1 MGNKINIYKESR
13 FLIFLSSFFLVDSVI
28 AAPFLESVKVAPENI
43 QSCIADSGINPLSHQ
58 VELSRVDISGPLP
71 FIRSYSTTIFF
82 GGTHIQYYNTLMD
95 REIREM
101 GIGWTHNYDYKMDE
115 GVGIDFNGIRGVR
128 SVFLPEIGRQIY
140 FQMNKDGSFSRTT
153 GAPRWNLV
161 KDNETTLT
169 ELSTNRYIVNHK
181 GTEIEF
187 EFRPSQK
194 GFIATKATYPG
205 GKVLNFSYVFSTAY
219 NRWLLTKVAD
229 NTGNTLSFN
238 RINLDG
244 KNTDPNAQYYRGAIS
259 SVSSNNKIQ
268 PQTVQYSYNVGEVTW
283 PEFFFL
289 ETGPEKAY
297 RYNQYPNLTQVTSTA
312 NPQEDYSYTTYSKPA
327 AIRSS
332 VSFPIIS
339 EFKQANISRRTWA
352 YTDNSI
358 TSKVPDFPNEEV
370 SIQTENINNQHI
382 LSIFR
387 RFNNTLTQTDRYIH
401 EIDLGNSDVGGVPS
415 SVYQGDERYAR
426 YQSDGYASCL
436 TYNNV
441 PLKDIVT
448 SNSIRQLSSIT
459 DQNSNRTDFSY
470 DENNR
475 LLETVEAKGTASER
489 KTSLSY
495 TTKFWIPSTIKR
507 GNLTQTNTVNTLGQI
522 TESIQS
528 STQTGS
534 IKKTT
539 IYEYLANGLLS
550 FIDGP
555 RTGTA
560 DKVSFTYDSFGNK
573 ASASQTVNGSERI
586 TSYVGYNSYGQPER
600 IVYPSGLVDKF
611 NYNSDGTLKNKI
623 TGTGGSATVITG
635 KTTEY
640 TYDSLKRVASES
652 SPDGEITSYSYNL
665 KDQPTTIIAPDG
677 SKIIK
682 EYYGNG
688 VVSVEKKTDSTGS
701 TVFDQTLTEIDVNGR
716 PSFIKRGSPAWSSI
730 KITYDGNGNR
740 TQSTSA
746 LDIAE
751 KWTYN
756 AFNKVLSHSNG
767 LSNLDTKTY
776 DAQDNT
782 LTALDS
788 LKSGTNP
795 YSYRNGSILTQE
807 VNADYG
813 TKKYSYDEA
822 DLLIQSTFGIRKCEN
837 LKIDEIERVGEQT
850 CTNLNSS
857 TPSTLQHSFS
867 YEYDKTKYG
876 NLDFVT
882 SKDSTYGSTTAY
894 IYDAYGRIVG
904 KTQTNNAI
912 STWGAKKTNLSVGYA
927 YTLGD
932 KLLSIS
938 MPSGRALTFTYDAT
952 NKNQLKNIN
961 LDKTSLV
968 RDITYDGS
976 GQMTGWKWGAGAAS
990 YGQTYDAKNS
1000 GNIKSITNKNNSS
1013 SVNYS
1018 LSYDFDQD
1026 NRITKITRNS
1036 NINDSFSYDNA
1047 DHLTK
1052 ETRVNGTTNVFD
1064 IGYTYDANG
1073 NRLTLAATG
1082 THQQPQSSVAYTYT
1096 GNKLNTISGTAA
1108 KYTANAELIYGGF
1121 TSTYDYSGNRR
1132 EDKTTSGTTTSP
1144 QYYMAYNHKNERT
1157 LRGYAANGSVWK
1169 TNAIQYIYDES
1180 SHLIGEYNAD
1190 GIPLVEY
1197 VWMGDKPV
1205 AAIYGSGVTT
1215 KTYWIVTDAQNTPR
1229 RLIDAADGTTT
1240 VWAWDSTAFGVG
1252 IPTVQTVKF
1261 DLRFPGQYYDELTKQ
1276 HYNHNRFYNPV
1287 LGRYMEPDRIGLEG
1301 GLNPY
1306 IYAGAN
1312 PVSNV
1317 DITGLQY
1324 LAAGWSSV
1332 SNPSVFSQ
1340 DQTWR
1345 GVQNQFSYGSGT
1357 YYADL
1362 QKFGFD
1368 QFIDIDQQIQQS
1380 INNPNGFMR
1389 NIINQTEV
1397 GKTSSYTWEGK
1408 AFGSN
1413 YISSFLTSKAW
1424 PFGRISAD
1432 VSGTINKYSN
1442 GNYLATGVV
1451 TFRPDTYSWK
1461 PDYGRFVEDTGIK
1474 TFGLILGT
1482 TPSVNYRNNIYN
1494 GEMPVS
1500 YPRTYWFVTPGKWK

>member
-1 MGNKINIYKESR
+1 MGNKTNIYKKSR
-13 FLIFLSSFFLVDSVI
+13 FLIFFSSFFLVDSVT
-28 AAPFLESVKVAPENI
+28 AAPFLESAKVAPENI
-43 QSCIADSGINPLSHQ
+43 QSCIADSGINPLSNQ

-115 GVGIDFNGIRGVR
+115 GVGIDFNGMRGVR

-140 FQMNKDGSFSRTT
+140 FQMNKDGSFTRTT

-161 KDNETTLT
+161 KDKETTLT
-169 ELSTNRYIVNHK
+169 ELSNNRYIVNHK

-244 KNTDPNAQYYRGAIS
+244 KSTDPNAQHYRGAIF

-339 EFKQANISRRTWA
+339 EFKQANILRRTWA

-370 SIQTENINNQHI
+370 RIQTENINNQHI

-401 EIDLGNSDVGGVPS
+401 EIDLGNSDVGSVPS

-475 LLETVEAKGTASER
+475 LLETVEAKGTTSER

-522 TESIQS
+522 TESLQS

-573 ASASQTVNGSERI
+573 ASASQTVNGSERT

-611 NYNSDGTLKNKI
+611 NYNSDGSLKNKI

-688 VVSVEKKTDSTGS
+688 VVSVEKKTDSTDS
-701 TVFDQTLTEIDVNGR
+701 TIFDQTLTEIDVNGR
-716 PSFIKRGSPAWSSI
+716 PSVIKRGSPAWSST

-795 YSYRNGSILTQE
+795 YSYRNGGILTQE

-813 TKKYSYDEA
+813 TK
-822 DLLIQSTFGIRKCEN
+822 N
-837 LKIDEIERVGEQT
+837 
-850 CTNLNSS
+850 
-857 TPSTLQHSFS
+857 
-867 YEYDKTKYG
+867 
-876 NLDFVT
+876 
-882 SKDSTYGSTTAY
+882 
-894 IYDAYGRIVG
+894 IV
-904 KTQTNNAI
+904 
-912 STWGAKKTNLSVGYA
+912 
-927 YTLGD
+927 
-932 KLLSIS
+932 
-938 MPSGRALTFTYDAT
+938 M
-952 NKNQLKNIN
+952 
-961 LDKTSLV
+961 
-968 RDITYDGS
+968 
-976 GQMTGWKWGAGAAS
+976 M
-990 YGQTYDAKNS
+990 
-1000 GNIKSITNKNNSS
+1000 
-1013 SVNYS
+1013 
-1018 LSYDFDQD
+1018 
-1026 NRITKITRNS
+1026 
-1036 NINDSFSYDNA
+1036 
-1047 DHLTK
+1047 
-1052 ETRVNGTTNVFD
+1052 
-1064 IGYTYDANG
+1064 
-1073 NRLTLAATG
+1073 
-1082 THQQPQSSVAYTYT
+1082 
-1096 GNKLNTISGTAA
+1096 
-1108 KYTANAELIYGGF
+1108 
-1121 TSTYDYSGNRR
+1121 
-1132 EDKTTSGTTTSP
+1132 
-1144 QYYMAYNHKNERT
+1144 
-1157 LRGYAANGSVWK
+1157 
-1169 TNAIQYIYDES
+1169 
-1180 SHLIGEYNAD
+1180 
-1190 GIPLVEY
+1190 
-1197 VWMGDKPV
+1197 
-1205 AAIYGSGVTT
+1205 
-1215 KTYWIVTDAQNTPR
+1215 
-1229 RLIDAADGTTT
+1229 
-1240 VWAWDSTAFGVG
+1240 
-1252 IPTVQTVKF
+1252 
-1261 DLRFPGQYYDELTKQ
+1261 KQ
-1276 HYNHNRFYNPV
+1276 
-1287 LGRYMEPDRIGLEG
+1287 IC
-1301 GLNPY
+1301 
-1306 IYAGAN
+1306 
-1312 PVSNV
+1312 
-1317 DITGLQY
+1317 
-1324 LAAGWSSV
+1324 
-1332 SNPSVFSQ
+1332 
-1340 DQTWR
+1340 
-1345 GVQNQFSYGSGT
+1345 
-1357 YYADL
+1357 
-1362 QKFGFD
+1362 
-1368 QFIDIDQQIQQS
+1368 
-1380 INNPNGFMR
+1380 
-1389 NIINQTEV
+1389 
-1397 GKTSSYTWEGK
+1397 
-1408 AFGSN
+1408 
-1413 YISSFLTSKAW
+1413 
-1424 PFGRISAD
+1424 
-1432 VSGTINKYSN
+1432 
-1442 GNYLATGVV
+1442 
-1451 TFRPDTYSWK
+1451 
-1461 PDYGRFVEDTGIK
+1461 
-1474 TFGLILGT
+1474 
-1482 TPSVNYRNNIYN
+1482 
-1494 GEMPVS
+1494 
-1500 YPRTYWFVTPGKWK
+1500 